1 VGAAIAIA
9 RLGHRTRRGDSA
21 ARGGRGAAGRCP
33 DDMVAVPGGVFQ
45 MGSPEGAGDPDE
57 RPQRAVT
64 LSEYC
69 IDRTEVT
76 VAGYAACAAAG
87 ACRPPPRTV
96 HWTSYSPDNALRYG
110 RWCNGDDRPD
120 HPINCVDWEMASAYC
135 AWRDRRLPTEAEWE
149 YAARGGDDRLY
160 PWGNELPS
168 ALRLDL
174 CGRECAAAAKRE
186 LDEVWVPMYD
196 ADDGWPATAPVGSYP
211 AGASRFGA
219 LDMAGNVWEWTADWY
234 GPYAAGPETDP
245 HGPAAGTSRVSR
257 GGGWAT
263 RGPSKARAADRNWID
278 PQIRDCDLGFRCAL
292 GD

>member
-1 VGAAIAIA
+1 
-9 RLGHRTRRGDSA
+9 
-21 ARGGRGAAGRCP
+21 
-33 DDMVAVPGGVFQ
+33 
-45 MGSPEGAGDPDE
+45 
-57 RPQRAVT
+57 
-64 LSEYC
+64 
-69 IDRTEVT
+69 
-76 VAGYAACAAAG
+76 
-87 ACRPPPRTV
+87 V
-96 HWTSYSPDNALRYG
+96 HWTSYSPDGARRYG

-120 HPINCVDWEMASAYC
+120 HPINCVDWEMAGAYC

-160 PWGNELPS
+160 PWGNEPPS

-196 ADDGWPATAPVGSYP
+196 ADDGWATTAPVGSFP

-234 GPYAAGPETDP
+234 GPYAAGSETDP
-245 HGPAAGTSRVSR
+245 RGPAAGTSRVSR

-263 RGPSKARAADRNWID
+263 RGPNKARAADRNWID
-278 PQIRDCDLGFRCAL
+278 PQVRDCDLGFRCAL